1 VYGVEIGPSLRPPS
15 SMHLL
20 FVCDDCDDDDD
31 DGSGMDDIIG
41 KGGED
46 SNAMSDGLAL
56 Y

>member
-1 VYGVEIGPSLRPPS
+1 MGPSLRPPS

-20 FVCDDCDDDDD
+20 LVCDNDCDDEDDGDCDDD
-31 DGSGMDDIIG
+31 G
-41 KGGED
+41 KGGDD

>member
-1 VYGVEIGPSLRPPS
+1 MGPSLRPPS

-20 FVCDDCDDDDD
+20 LVCDDDDD
-31 DGSGMDDIIG
+31 DDDSGIDDVSD
-41 KGGED
+41 GGED